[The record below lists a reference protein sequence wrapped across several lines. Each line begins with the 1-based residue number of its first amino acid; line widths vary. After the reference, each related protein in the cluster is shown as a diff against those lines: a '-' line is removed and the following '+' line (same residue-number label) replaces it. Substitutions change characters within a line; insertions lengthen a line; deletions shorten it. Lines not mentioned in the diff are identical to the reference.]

1 MLCFRPADAAD
12 LDVLFEMNRTLIE
25 QYEDLGSIDLSRVL
39 LWVRRKLEEKLP
51 EYRAVFRNDE
61 KVGYFRLFE
70 TDEGALE
77 IDDLYILSPFRGQG
91 VGTEIIRHCIA
102 ESERLQK
109 PLMLYVFTRNIRA
122 AALYERMGFV
132 PSSIVSPTR
141 QIMVRSCVAPL
152 E

>member
-109 PLMLYVFTRNIRA
+109 PLML
-122 AALYERMGFV
+122 
-132 PSSIVSPTR
+132 
-141 QIMVRSCVAPL
+141 
-152 E
+152 